1 MPQVTF
7 PKKNLTIEVPKGR
20 SLKDAAHDAGLP
32 VASSCNAEGV
42 CAKCKLIVIQGME
55 NLSSP
60 NDRENFLRERLKI
73 PKDNRISC
81 LTEIHGDVTIDAS
94 YW

>member
-7 PKKNLTIEVPKGR
+7 PKKNLTIEVPQGT
-20 SLKDAAHDAGLP
+20 SLKDAAHEAGLP

-42 CAKCKLIVIQGME
+42 CAKCKLIVIHGKE

-60 NDRENFLRERLKI
+60 SEREAFLLQRLKI

-81 LTEIHGDVTIDAS
+81 LTEIRGNVTVDAS